1 MELVLYYST
10 GDARMKKQEMMMKSV
25 LVRMGVK
32 IRNVAPD
39 QVLESVGYLAGVP
52 DLKSGKYQKTLE
64 TEEKLPEI
72 TEPMLVMRDFTS
84 RRIDT
89 LLLNLRKAKVPKI
102 NLKAIVTEQNA
113 GWSFYHLY
121 EEIGEEHRLMNGG
134 AQYGKSHQ
142 AEAIRRTGPG
152 GVMYPHFI
160 SGQK

>member
-25 LVRMGVK
+25 LVRMGVN
-32 IRNVAPD
+32 IRNVAPY
-39 QVLESVGYLAGVP
+39 QVLESLVYLAGVP
-52 DLKSGKYQKTLE
+52 GFEKREVSEKLE

-134 AQYGKSHQ
+134 AQ
-142 AEAIRRTGPG
+142 
-152 GVMYPHFI
+152 
-160 SGQK
+160 

>member
-39 QVLESVGYLAGVP
+39 QVQESVGYLAGVP
-52 DLKSGKYQKTLE
+52 GFEKREVSETLE

-72 TEPMLVMRDFTS
+72 TEPMLVMRDFTG

-121 EEIGEEHRLMNGG
+121 EEIGEEHRRMNGG
-134 AQYGKSHQ
+134 AQ
-142 AEAIRRTGPG
+142 
-152 GVMYPHFI
+152 
-160 SGQK
+160 

>member
-52 DLKSGKYQKTLE
+52 GFEKRE

-72 TEPMLVMRDFTS
+72 TEPMLVMRDFTG

-134 AQYGKSHQ
+134 AQ
-142 AEAIRRTGPG
+142 
-152 GVMYPHFI
+152 
-160 SGQK
+160 

>member
-1 MELVLYYST
+1 M
-10 GDARMKKQEMMMKSV
+10 
-25 LVRMGVK
+25 K

-52 DLKSGKYQKTLE
+52 GFEKREVSETLE

-121 EEIGEEHRLMNGG
+121 EEIWGR
-134 AQYGKSHQ
+134 AQADEWRRTVMGKSHQ

>member
-10 GDARMKKQEMMMKSV
+10 GDPRMKKQEMMMKSV

-39 QVLESVGYLAGVP
+39 QVMESVGYLAGVP
-52 DLKSGKYQKTLE
+52 GFEKREVLQQPE
-64 TEEKLPEI
+64 AEEKIPQI
-72 TEPMLVMRDFTS
+72 TAQLLVMKDFTS

-121 EEIGEEHRLMNGG
+121 EEIGEEHRRMNGG
-134 AQYGKSHQ
+134 AQ
-142 AEAIRRTGPG
+142 
-152 GVMYPHFI
+152 
-160 SGQK
+160 

>member
-10 GDARMKKQEMMMKSV
+10 GDPRMKKQEMMMKSV

-39 QVLESVGYLAGVP
+39 QVMESVGYLAGVP
-52 DLKSGKYQKTLE
+52 GFEKREVLQQPE
-64 TEEKLPEI
+64 AEEKIPQI
-72 TEPMLVMRDFTS
+72 TEQMLVMKDFNS
-84 RRIDT
+84 RRINT

-121 EEIGEEHRLMNGG
+121 EEIGEEHRRMNGG
-134 AQYGKSHQ
+134 AQ
-142 AEAIRRTGPG
+142 
-152 GVMYPHFI
+152 
-160 SGQK
+160 

>member
-10 GDARMKKQEMMMKSV
+10 GDPRMKKQEMMMKSV

-39 QVLESVGYLAGVP
+39 QVMESVGYLAGVP
-52 DLKSGKYQKTLE
+52 GFEKREVLQQPE
-64 TEEKLPEI
+64 AEEKIPHI
-72 TEPMLVMRDFTS
+72 TEQMLVMKDFTS

-121 EEIGEEHRLMNGG
+121 EENGEEHRRMNGG
-134 AQYGKSHQ
+134 AQ
-142 AEAIRRTGPG
+142 
-152 GVMYPHFI
+152 
-160 SGQK
+160 

>member
-10 GDARMKKQEMMMKSV
+10 GDPRMKKQEMMMKSV

-39 QVLESVGYLAGVP
+39 QVMESVGYLAGVP
-52 DLKSGKYQKTLE
+52 GFEKREYYSSRKQKKKYPK
-64 TEEKLPEI
+64 I
-72 TEPMLVMRDFTS
+72 TEQMLVMKDFTS

-121 EEIGEEHRLMNGG
+121 EEIGEEHRRMNGG
-134 AQYGKSHQ
+134 AQ
-142 AEAIRRTGPG
+142 
-152 GVMYPHFI
+152 
-160 SGQK
+160 

>member
-10 GDARMKKQEMMMKSV
+10 GDPRMKKQEMMMKSV

-39 QVLESVGYLAGVP
+39 QVMESVGYLAGVP
-52 DLKSGKYQKTLE
+52 GFEKREVLQQPE
-64 TEEKLPEI
+64 AEEKIPQI
-72 TEPMLVMRDFTS
+72 TEQMLVMKDFTS

-121 EEIGEEHRLMNGG
+121 EEIVEEHRRMNGG
-134 AQYGKSHQ
+134 AQ
-142 AEAIRRTGPG
+142 
-152 GVMYPHFI
+152 
-160 SGQK
+160 

>member
-1 MELVLYYST
+1 MPGFEKREVS
-10 GDARMKKQEMMMKSV
+10 E
-25 LVRMGVK
+25 
-32 IRNVAPD
+32 
-39 QVLESVGYLAGVP
+39 
-52 DLKSGKYQKTLE
+52 TLE

-72 TEPMLVMRDFTS
+72 TEPMLVMRDFTG

-134 AQYGKSHQ
+134 AQ
-142 AEAIRRTGPG
+142 
-152 GVMYPHFI
+152 
-160 SGQK
+160 